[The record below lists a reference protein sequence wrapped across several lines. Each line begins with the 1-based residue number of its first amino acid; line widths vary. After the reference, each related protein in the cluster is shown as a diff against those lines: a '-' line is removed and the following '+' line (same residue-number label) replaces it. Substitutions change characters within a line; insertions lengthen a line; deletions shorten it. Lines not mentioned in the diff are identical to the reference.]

1 MATSCASW
9 GRVVHRDSI
18 RVADSPVAGIPVV
31 GIQVVGIQ
39 VVESPVAG
47 IQVVDSPV
55 AEIRAVAD
63 SPVVAMAVRQVVARF
78 PTQAALQEPQV
89 GGARPSRKEQPVAP
103 GQTGGS
109 ILTRHPAV
117 VAVGACPNRMV
128 AAVGC

>member
-1 MATSCASW
+1 
-9 GRVVHRDSI
+9 VHRDSI

-78 PTQAALQEPQV
+78 PTQAALQEPQGASMRV
-89 GGARPSRKEQPVAP
+89 VREAEGARPSRKEQPVAP